1 MVGYLISL
9 AIFVAIYALFSLG
22 LNLQWGFTG
31 LINFGHIAF
40 MTIGAY
46 TTILISSNG
55 LPRLLT
61 WLQTVVGSQD
71 ALFLKVIVFK
81 QISQVLL
88 YLAIGVV
95 HFMVWLTEFIVQ
107 YLGSG
112 GLLLFSALVGSA
124 LAAFL
129 GFLIGLSTLRLRED
143 YLAIVTIGVS
153 EVVRLVALNEE
164 EITGGTR
171 GVYGYP
177 LPLAKLE
184 PNILVK
190 LAMSGMLTA
199 IFGIGLW
206 KLWQWM
212 SQLPQSQSQ
221 GKSQGKPIHSQKNM
235 LLFGVYLGCLG
246 LLVLSLWLSFS
257 VNLGFLALGVLPL
270 VAGASV
276 PYLRLEQPIASLK
289 RQNWNT
295 HLALGVVTL
304 ILSFILMIYWA
315 GILQLWDYTYK
326 GGLLWLLIVIV
337 ALIFWRLEA
346 LVNSPWGRVLKA
358 IREDEEVAKALGKN
372 VFRYK
377 LQSLMIGGAIAG
389 LAGSFYAWQLTF
401 INPDGFVPLIT
412 FQAWIIVVLG
422 GSGNNVGTLLGAMIF
437 WAYDAV
443 TRLILPNLLHLDD
456 ARLGA
461 FRIMIIGLLM
471 IVIMMWRPQGILG
484 NKDELTLSR

>member
-55 LPRLLT
+55 LPRLLS
-61 WLQTVVGSQD
+61 WLQAVVGSQD
-71 ALFLKVIVFK
+71 ALLLKIVVVK
-81 QISQVLL
+81 QILQ
-88 YLAIGVV
+88 AILHLMIWVV
-95 HFMVWLTEFIVQ
+95 HLLVWFTEFIVQ
-107 YLGSG
+107 YFGSG
-112 GLLLFSALVGSA
+112 GLLLFATLVGSA

-153 EVVRLVALNEE
+153 EVVRLIALNEE
-164 EITGGTR
+164 EMTGGTR

-177 LPLAKLE
+177 LPLAQLE
-184 PNILVK
+184 PNLLVK
-190 LAMSGMLTA
+190 VGMISILTA
-199 IFGIGLW
+199 IFGLGLW
-206 KLWQWM
+206 KLWKWIV
-212 SQLPQSQSQ
+212 QLPQNKLLNERQSFSQ
-221 GKSQGKPIHSQKNM
+221 GKNA
-235 LLFGVYLGCLG
+235 LLFANYLICLG
-246 LLVLSLWLSFS
+246 LLVLSLWL
-257 VNLGFLALGVLPL
+257 GLGVNREFLILGIVPFGLGAGLP
-270 VAGASV
+270 
-276 PYLRLEQPIASLK
+276 YIRLSQPLQQLK
-289 RQNWNT
+289 LQNWNT
-295 HLALGVVTL
+295 HLALGAVTL
-304 ILSFILMIYWA
+304 TLGFMLMIYYA
-315 GILQLWDYTYK
+315 GILQVWDYNYK
-326 GGLLWLLIVIV
+326 GGLLWLLIVTV
-337 ALIFWRLEA
+337 ALVFWRLEA

-358 IREDEEVAKALGKN
+358 IREDEEVATALGKN

-389 LAGSFYAWQLTF
+389 LAGSFYAWQLTY
-401 INPDGFVPLIT
+401 INPEGFIPLIT

-437 WAYDAV
+437 WAYDAA
-443 TRLILPNLLHLDD
+443 TRLVLPSILHFDD

>member
-9 AIFVAIYALFSLG
+9 AIFVSTYALFSLG
-22 LNLQWGFTG
+22 LNLQWGYTG

-40 MTIGAY
+40 MTLGAY
-46 TTILISSNG
+46 TT
-55 LPRLLT
+55 
-61 WLQTVVGSQD
+61 
-71 ALFLKVIVFK
+71 
-81 QISQVLL
+81 VLL
-88 YLAIGVV
+88 SLSGVPILFAALAG
-95 HFMVWLTEFIVQ
+95 
-107 YLGSG
+107 
-112 GLLLFSALVGSA
+112 AA
-124 LAAFL
+124 CAAFL
-129 GFLIGLSTLRLRED
+129 GLLIGLSTLRLRED

-153 EVVRLVALNEE
+153 EVIRLIALNEE
-164 EITGGTR
+164 ELTKGTR

-177 LPLAKLE
+177 LPLAQLE
-184 PNILVK
+184 PNVLVK
-190 LAMSGMLTA
+190 VGMIVVLTA
-199 IFGIGLW
+199 IFGLGLW
-206 KLWQWM
+206 KLWKWIA
-212 SQLPQSQSQ
+212 QLPQDNLLKAQLN
-221 GKSQGKPIHSQKNM
+221 GSQKKNA
-235 LLFGVYLGCLG
+235 LLFASYLACLG

-257 VNLGFLALGVLPL
+257 INLGFLLIGAVPL
-270 VAGASV
+270 AIGASL
-276 PYLRLEQPIASLK
+276 PYLRLSQPLK
-289 RQNWNT
+289 QLQSQKWNT
-295 HLALGVVTL
+295 HLALGFTTL
-304 ILSFILMIYWA
+304 TLGFVLMIYWA
-315 GILQLWDYTYK
+315 GIMQLWDYTYK
-326 GGLLWLLIVIV
+326 GGLLWLLIVTV
-337 ALIFWRLEA
+337 ALVFWRLEA

-401 INPDGFVPLIT
+401 INPDGFIPLIT

-443 TRLILPNLLHLDD
+443 TRLVLPSLLHFDD

-461 FRIMIIGLLM
+461 FRVMIIGLLM

>member
-9 AIFVAIYALFSLG
+9 AIFVSTYALFSLG
-22 LNLQWGFTG
+22 LNLQWGYTG

-40 MTIGAY
+40 MTLGAY
-46 TTILISSNG
+46 TT
-55 LPRLLT
+55 
-61 WLQTVVGSQD
+61 
-71 ALFLKVIVFK
+71 
-81 QISQVLL
+81 VLL
-88 YLAIGVV
+88 SLSGVPILFASLAGAVCAA
-95 HFMVWLTEFIVQ
+95 L
-107 YLGSG
+107 LG
-112 GLLLFSALVGSA
+112 L
-124 LAAFL
+124 
-129 GFLIGLSTLRLRED
+129 LIGLSTLRLRED

-153 EVVRLVALNEE
+153 EVIRLIALNEE
-164 EITGGTR
+164 ELTKGTR

-177 LPLAKLE
+177 LPLAQLE
-184 PNILVK
+184 PSVLVK
-190 LAMSGMLTA
+190 VVMIAVLTA
-199 IFGIGLW
+199 IFGLGLW

-212 SQLPQSQSQ
+212 AQLPQNKLKAPFNSSQ
-221 GKSQGKPIHSQKNM
+221 GKSV
-235 LLFGVYLGCLG
+235 LLFASYLVCLG

-257 VNLGFLALGVLPL
+257 INLGFLPFGVVPLALG
-270 VAGASV
+270 
-276 PYLRLEQPIASLK
+276 ASLPYFRLSQPLSQLQSQK
-289 RQNWNT
+289 WNT
-295 HLALGVVTL
+295 HLALGFTTL
-304 ILSFILMIYWA
+304 TLGFVLMIYWA
-315 GILQLWDYTYK
+315 GVMQLWDYTYK
-326 GGLLWLLIVIV
+326 GGLLWLLIVTV
-337 ALIFWRLEA
+337 ALVFWRLEA

-358 IREDEEVAKALGKN
+358 IREDEEVARALGKN

-401 INPDGFVPLIT
+401 INPDGFIPLIT

-443 TRLILPNLLHLDD
+443 TRLVLPSILHFDD

-461 FRIMIIGLLM
+461 FRVMIIGLLM

>member
-9 AIFVAIYALFSLG
+9 AIFVSTYALFSLG
-22 LNLQWGFTG
+22 LNLQWGYTG

-40 MTIGAY
+40 MTLGAY
-46 TTILISSNG
+46 TT
-55 LPRLLT
+55 
-61 WLQTVVGSQD
+61 
-71 ALFLKVIVFK
+71 
-81 QISQVLL
+81 VLL
-88 YLAIGVV
+88 SLSGVPILFAALAG
-95 HFMVWLTEFIVQ
+95 
-107 YLGSG
+107 
-112 GLLLFSALVGSA
+112 AA
-124 LAAFL
+124 CAAFL
-129 GFLIGLSTLRLRED
+129 GLLIGLSTLRLRED

-153 EVVRLVALNEE
+153 EVIRLIALNEE
-164 EITGGTR
+164 ELTKGTR

-177 LPLAKLE
+177 LPLAQLE
-184 PNILVK
+184 PNVLVK
-190 LAMSGMLTA
+190 VGMMIVLTA
-199 IFGIGLW
+199 IFGLGLW
-206 KLWQWM
+206 KLWKWIA
-212 SQLPQSQSQ
+212 QLPQDNLLEAQLN
-221 GKSQGKPIHSQKNM
+221 GSQKKNA
-235 LLFGVYLGCLG
+235 LLFASYLACLG

-257 VNLGFLALGVLPL
+257 INLGFLLIGAVPL
-270 VAGASV
+270 AIGASL
-276 PYLRLEQPIASLK
+276 PYLRLSQPLK
-289 RQNWNT
+289 QLRSQKWNT
-295 HLALGVVTL
+295 RLALGFTTL
-304 ILSFILMIYWA
+304 TLGFVLMIYWA
-315 GILQLWDYTYK
+315 GIMQLWDYTYK
-326 GGLLWLLIVIV
+326 GGLLWLLLVTV
-337 ALIFWRLEA
+337 ALVFWRLEA

-401 INPDGFVPLIT
+401 INPDGFIPLIT

-443 TRLILPNLLHLDD
+443 TRLVLPSILHFDD

-461 FRIMIIGLLM
+461 FRVMIIGLLM